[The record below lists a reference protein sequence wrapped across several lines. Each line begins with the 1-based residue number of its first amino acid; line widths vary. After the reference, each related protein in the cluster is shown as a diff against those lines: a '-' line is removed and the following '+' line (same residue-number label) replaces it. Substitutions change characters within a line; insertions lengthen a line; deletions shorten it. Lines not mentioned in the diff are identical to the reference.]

1 MIGQS
6 ATASEMPN
14 PLFIY
19 QQQHPYDAGFR
30 KFVTS
35 EVTHFAIWEHEI
47 GAIIKETSVC
57 W

>member
-6 ATASEMPN
+6 ATASKMPN

-19 QQQHPYDAGFR
+19 QRQHPYDAGFH